1 MLAEVFVFNMIFAEY
16 FSFGLKW
23 WAVELAA
30 LTNALSSTTSQDTGC
45 EARTGL
51 LLPGTRIMDM
61 HRFVRVIFLCLL
73 HLL

>member
-16 FSFGLKW
+16 FSLGLKW

-30 LTNALSSTTSQDTGC
+30 LTNALSSSTSQDTGC
-45 EARTGL
+45 EAQTGL
-51 LLPGTRIMDM
+51 LLLAAGIMDM
-61 HRFVRVIFLCLL
+61 KCFARVIFLCLL

>member
-16 FSFGLKW
+16 FSLGLKW

-30 LTNALSSTTSQDTGC
+30 LTNALSSSTSQGC
-45 EARTGL
+45 EAQTGL
-51 LLPGTRIMDM
+51 LLPATRIMDM
-61 HRFVRVIFLCLL
+61 NCFVRVIFLCLL